1 MRMQAL
7 ERHAQLA
14 QDHLRVERRAQ
25 RGGASQDVLHR
36 RHDLGAVG
44 EALLRVG
51 VQPRFTSVRARFW
64 GSRELARK
72 STRPRR
78 ERTRETPNR
87 AESQHGARGVARAG
101 AAEVHASIA
110 ARSPTAAPA
119 DGSRA
124 R

>member
-51 VQPRFTSVRARFW
+51 VQPRFTL
-64 GSRELARK
+64 GSRPLLGFARACAQIDP
-72 STRPRR
+72 TT
-78 ERTRETPNR
+78 ERT
-87 AESQHGARGVARAG
+87 HARDPEPG
-101 AAEVHASIA
+101 
-110 ARSPTAAPA
+110 
-119 DGSRA
+119 
-124 R
+124 